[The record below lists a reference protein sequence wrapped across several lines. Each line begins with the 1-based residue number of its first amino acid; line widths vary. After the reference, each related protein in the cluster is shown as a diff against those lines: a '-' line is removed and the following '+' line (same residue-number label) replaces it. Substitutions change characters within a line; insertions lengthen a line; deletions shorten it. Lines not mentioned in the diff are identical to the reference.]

1 MKGVFKWSPIV
12 RAYGKRLFIL
22 AISCL
27 PLLVYSCAQASD
39 KDSLF
44 VRRDGY
50 WEDRREEVY
59 VSGLGQ
65 EEYRL
70 DIPVSGKEYTKEERE
85 AVLEALL
92 SWLPA
97 GMAGGNPSLMEIR
110 KKLTFPRRREGY
122 GTLLFYEPEDF
133 SLIDSEGHVYNEN
146 LRE

>member
-59 VSGLGQ
+59 NSSSA
-65 EEYRL
+65 RCTASSSWC
-70 DIPVSGKEYTKEERE
+70 PVRS
-85 AVLEALL
+85 
-92 SWLPA
+92 
-97 GMAGGNPSLMEIR
+97 I
-110 KKLTFPRRREGY
+110 
-122 GTLLFYEPEDF
+122 
-133 SLIDSEGHVYNEN
+133 
-146 LRE
+146 